1 MIVQPG
7 QWALTKIMLHLV
19 GLQSIIIITVIMVYI
34 VIVIMVIRMVIMM
47 VIVMV
52 YDGV

>member
-19 GLQSIIIITVIMVYI
+19 GLQSIIIIIITVIMVYI
-34 VIVIMVIRMVIMM
+34 VIVIMVIMM

>member
-19 GLQSIIIITVIMVYI
+19 GLQSIIIIITVIMVYI
-34 VIVIMVIRMVIMM
+34 VIVIMVIMM